1 MFDMSLLFWLF
12 CSICVPIRSRLGASL
27 LGSKV
32 SSVDVI
38 VSPFVFR
45 MTLGDAG
52 EHPFT
57 DSARSCFDRGGLL
70 GAVDPGEELSLLAKL
85 GEN

>member
-1 MFDMSLLFWLF
+1 M
-12 CSICVPIRSRLGASL
+12 
-27 LGSKV
+27 LGSNV
-32 SSVDVI
+32 STIDLA

-57 DSARSCFDRGGLL
+57 DKARSCFERGGLL

>member
-1 MFDMSLLFWLF
+1 MF
-12 CSICVPIRSRLGASL
+12 
-27 LGSKV
+27 
-32 SSVDVI
+32 
-38 VSPFVFR
+38 VSPLVFLV
-45 MTLGDAG
+45 TFGEAA

-57 DSARSCFDRGGLL
+57 DNARSCFDLGGLL